1 MAGPGRSTV
10 FKGNEKLRMKEDT
23 KKRTKEG
30 LIRFDDNV

>member
-23 KKRTKEG
+23 KKEDQRG
-30 LIRFDDNV
+30 FDSV